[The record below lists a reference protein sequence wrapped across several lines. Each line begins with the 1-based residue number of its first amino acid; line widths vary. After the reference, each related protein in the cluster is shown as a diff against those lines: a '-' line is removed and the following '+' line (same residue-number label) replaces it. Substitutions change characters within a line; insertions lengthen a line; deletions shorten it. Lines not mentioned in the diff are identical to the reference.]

1 MSGFNSDELKYY
13 ALIFGVVL
21 LLVYAYRKA
30 TKKVRKDQ
38 EAKAKMASEYKPAKK
53 VEKPVMTEEA
63 FSHSWKNLSFLLLL
77 AGAGNLYMAYNA
89 IMSLL
94 ETDGLWVW
102 WIDAFC
108 SIAAAGFAV
117 LLWRRKTKNWVF
129 AYFME
134 KEVSMTDEAIF
145 TDISNTILKALK
157 KTHASS
163 NKKTRL
169 AQASFEIALKQLVV

>member
-30 TKKVRKDQ
+30 IKKVRKDQ
-38 EAKAKMASEYKPAKK
+38 EAKAKMESGYKPPQKA
-53 VEKPVMTEEA
+53 EKPAMTEET
-63 FSHSWKNLSFLLLL
+63 FSRSWKNLSFLLLL

-89 IMSLL
+89 IMNLV

-108 SIAAAGFAV
+108 SIAAAAFAV
-117 LLWRRKTKNWVF
+117 FIWRRKTKKWVF
-129 AYFME
+129 AYFLATLLPLFVFMSI
-134 KEVSMTDEAIF
+134 KGTSF
-145 TDISNTILKALK
+145 KISAMIHLFPLVLLYFVLKPVWGYLK
-157 KTHASS
+157 TS
-163 NKKTRL
+163 
-169 AQASFEIALKQLVV
+169 

>member
-108 SIAAAGFAV
+108 SIAAAGFSV

-129 AYFME
+129 AYFMATLIPLFVFMSIQGTNF
-134 KEVSMTDEAIF
+134 K
-145 TDISNTILKALK
+145 ISAMIHLFPLVLLYFVLKPVWGYLK
-157 KTHASS
+157 TS
-163 NKKTRL
+163 
-169 AQASFEIALKQLVV
+169 

>member
-38 EAKAKMASEYKPAKK
+38 EAKAKMASEYSLPKRK
-53 VEKPVMTEEA
+53 EKPVMTGRLFPLLEEP
-63 FSHSWKNLSFLLLL
+63 SFLMLL
-77 AGAGNLYMAYNA
+77 AGAGNLYMHIT

-102 WIDAFC
+102 WIDAFFP
-108 SIAAAGFAV
+108 SPLRVLRF

-129 AYFME
+129 AYFMATLIPLFVFMSIQGTNF
-134 KEVSMTDEAIF
+134 K
-145 TDISNTILKALK
+145 ISAMIHLFPLVLLYFVLKPVWGYLK
-157 KTHASS
+157 TS
-163 NKKTRL
+163 
-169 AQASFEIALKQLVV
+169 